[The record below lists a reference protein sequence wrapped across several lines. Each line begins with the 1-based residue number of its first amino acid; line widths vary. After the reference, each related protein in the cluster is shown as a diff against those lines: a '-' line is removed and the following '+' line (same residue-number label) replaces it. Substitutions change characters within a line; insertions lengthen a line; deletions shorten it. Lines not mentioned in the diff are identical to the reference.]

1 MNMINRS
8 TKYIRYQGIDKRN
21 VFVCLSLSQSVFLA
35 AWLSV
40 SPSVNLSFW
49 LSVCLSLCQFVRVCP
64 SVNLF
69 FSVIVC
75 LSISPSIS
83 RRLIQCSGEA
93 IPRQC
98 LSPHNSKA
106 VPYLF
111 WTRINILYKNVL
123 GHQLSPPV
131 LTWNIFSIIT
141 ISNKLF
147 HWMFF

>member
-1 MNMINRS
+1 M
-8 TKYIRYQGIDKRN
+8 
-21 VFVCLSLSQSVFLA
+21 SLSVCPSPNLFSWLPA
-35 AWLSV
+35 CLSV

-49 LSVCLSLCQFVRVCP
+49 LSVCLSLCQFVRVCL
-64 SVNLF
+64 SVSLF
-69 FSVIVC
+69 FYVKVC

-98 LSPHNSKA
+98 LPPHNSKA
-106 VPYLF
+106 VSYLF
-111 WTRINILYKNVL
+111 LTRINILYKNIL

-131 LTWNIFSIIT
+131 LTWKIFSIIT

>member
-1 MNMINRS
+1 M
-8 TKYIRYQGIDKRN
+8 
-21 VFVCLSLSQSVFLA
+21 SLSVCPSPNLFSGLPA
-35 AWLSV
+35 CLSV

-49 LSVCLSLCQFVRVCP
+49 LSVFLSLCQFVHVCP

-69 FSVIVC
+69 FSVKVC

-106 VPYLF
+106 VSYLF

-123 GHQLSPPV
+123 GDQLSPPA
-131 LTWNIFSIIT
+131 LTWKFFSIIT